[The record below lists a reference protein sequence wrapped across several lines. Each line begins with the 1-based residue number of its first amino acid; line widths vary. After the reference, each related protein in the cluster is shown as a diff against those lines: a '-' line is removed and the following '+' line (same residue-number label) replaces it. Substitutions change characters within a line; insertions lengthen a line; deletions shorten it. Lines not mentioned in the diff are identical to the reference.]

1 MNALFINISNHPSSK
16 WDVKQ
21 ITAALKMVD
30 NGPII
35 DVQFPNVDPEMTTED
50 IIALAKDM
58 FYKNILDII
67 AECDFPDYIILHV
80 MGEMSFTYNFVN
92 IVKNF
97 KGENI
102 DCVVSTTKRNVVE
115 KDGVK
120 TSVFEFVQFRKY

>member
-1 MNALFINISNHPSSK
+1 MSKLFINFSNHPSEK
-16 WDVKQ
+16 WSDKQ
-21 ITAALKMVD
+21 FNTALDMVD
-30 NGPII
+30 NGSII
-35 DVQFPNVDPEMTTED
+35 DVPFPNVDPEMTTED

-58 FYKNILDII
+58 FYKNIMDVI